1 MTSVFHINLALFRVW
16 IPGNLSKK
24 RRANQKVASFGSQ
37 GQQRSSALSLKL
49 SESEIIKEITGDEPV
64 ILLDDVMS
72 ELDLTRQDYIL
83 NNISGR
89 QVFITCCDPN
99 TVLRLCEGKT
109 FHIKN
114 GGVI

>member
-1 MTSVFHINLALFRVW
+1 MAR
-16 IPGNLSKK
+16 
-24 RRANQKVASFGSQ
+24 SFGSQ